1 MGKRQSFD
9 LPICS
14 ERRTASLC
22 NRDCEAGNLLETC
35 ECLYDA
41 DVTDSTPPDGM
52 LGEMPCP
59 DGQICCFNMPCSRI
73 TTGSAGDCQAAGG
86 ADANGEGGNCELAI
100 VGNQLECTCRAP
112 LETVENPDLFAPY
125 DCTCPFISDAE
136 WLAQGGTGE
145 CIDDGTGNNEPTEGL
160 SKAAIRRASLRL
172 ASLLQDLNVDEFK
185 ERCPTDTLRVTGKAA
200 ERICKRLEKLFN
212 KFKVPTVKVDSE
224 GGRKDWLRL
233 CAARLV
239 RPRRQPVGRVGA
251 HARRIG
257 VGRTV
262 HRHRSHPGVGLV
274 DCVGLRVVARGDDR
288 SVLI

>member
-100 VGNQLECTCRAP
+100 VDNQLECTCRAP

-185 ERCPTDTLRVTGKAA
+185 ERCPTYTLRVTGKAA
-200 ERICKRLEKLFN
+200 ERICMRLEKLFN
-212 KFKVPTVKVDSE
+212 KFKVPTVKKWIQKAGEKIGCDFALPDSC
-224 GGRKDWLRL
+224 GRGASLLAESELTQEELASVEPFTVIDRTQASASSIALA
-233 CAARLV
+233 CASLLAATIALF
-239 RPRRQPVGRVGA
+239 
-251 HARRIG
+251 
-257 VGRTV
+257 
-262 HRHRSHPGVGLV
+262 
-274 DCVGLRVVARGDDR
+274 
-288 SVLI
+288 